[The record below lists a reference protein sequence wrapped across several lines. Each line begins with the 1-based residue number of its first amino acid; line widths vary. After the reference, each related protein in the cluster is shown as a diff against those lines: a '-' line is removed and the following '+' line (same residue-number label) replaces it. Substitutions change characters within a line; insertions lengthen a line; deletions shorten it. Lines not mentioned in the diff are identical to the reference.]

1 MGRVQELEDLH
12 RLLQTS
18 DRVAIVAATGMGGIG
33 KTQLAWHYLA
43 QNCDSYPAGI
53 WWLRA
58 GQLVSQVFEFGRRMG
73 WEPSPSPAVS
83 EVDQVQGI
91 WQYWLRLLPRG
102 ARLLVV
108 DDVTNYR
115 ELKHFL
121 YFSTSQPTRST
132 QPTKQ
137 KRTSKVLPDTSI
149 FNSCR
154 NL

>member
-58 GQLVSQVFEFGRRMG
+58 GQLVSQVFESAAGVG
-73 WEPSPSPAVS
+73 AVPKS
-83 EVDQVQGI
+83 GGVGS
-91 WQYWLRLLPRG
+91 G
-102 ARLLVV
+102 AGAGDLAILAAVAAKGGTV
-108 DDVTNYR
+108 GGGG
-115 ELKHFL
+115 
-121 YFSTSQPTRST
+121 
-132 QPTKQ
+132 
-137 KRTSKVLPDTSI
+137 
-149 FNSCR
+149 
-154 NL
+154 